1 MGSVSV
7 RIWRLYLAASAHAF
21 ATERLGVVQLLFS
34 KSQAGVARVPL
45 TREDLYAETWSG
57 APCTTRRHALPD
69 ESSDVEDEIAQG
81 ATPMEARDGIRDE
94 RRYRDPLD
102 RQIHGR
108 GIADGVGDQQVRDRQ
123 GRQPLHR

>member
-1 MGSVSV
+1 MAAELFGPPGQRGFAIRYWDGIEESSPQNGSFTLVL
-7 RIWRLYLAASAHAF
+7 RHPGALRGEPPGALCAHA
-21 ATERLGVVQLLFS
+21 
-34 KSQAGVARVPL
+34 P
-45 TREDLYAETWSG
+45 

-81 ATPMEARDGIRDE
+81 ATPMEARDGIRDK